1 VPVTKC
7 WSANSALLLWW
18 LGDRPLMKLT
28 MGPLYTV
35 ITIAPITVIT
45 VPTTLAALW
54 NFLKFTVS
62 NLINYQNNIIL
73 LDHLLGH
80 DK

>member
-1 VPVTKC
+1 
-7 WSANSALLLWW
+7 LWW

-45 VPTTLAALW
+45 VPTTLAAL
-54 NFLKFTVS
+54 
-62 NLINYQNNIIL
+62 
-73 LDHLLGH
+73 
-80 DK
+80 